1 MKLMK
6 MISVSLLLIL
16 MVCLTGCSK
25 SPADTLN
32 NAAGV
37 SENTAVSA
45 ADMKVDESSV
55 LWGVMY
61 FYDEADDA
69 ICIVDNGRI
78 ITASVSEAFAMD
90 FLVNGP
96 YLFNE
101 YTGTNFD
108 YTYANDGSLYITFD
122 EQTVYKYAQMT
133 EEDFGKIYDDFA
145 LRFDE
150 AMTNFAK
157 ENGYITEDKV
167 SEDSESQSTTEVEH
181 VEEKSTETVKD

>member
-1 MKLMK
+1 MKSMK

-16 MVCLTGCSK
+16 MICLTGCSK

-122 EQTVYKYAQMT
+122 EQTVYKYTQMN
-133 EEDFGKIYDDFA
+133 EEDFGGLYDDFA
-145 LRFDE
+145 LRFEE
-150 AMTNFAK
+150 AMLDFAK
-157 ENGYITEDKV
+157 ENGYITDDATVEDI
-167 SEDSESQSTTEVEH
+167 
-181 VEEKSTETVKD
+181 EEKSTETVKE

>member
-6 MISVSLLLIL
+6 TISTFLLLTL
-16 MVCLTGCSK
+16 MICLTGCGK
-25 SPADTLN
+25 SPADTLHD
-32 NAAGV
+32 AAGV
-37 SENTAVSA
+37 SENTAVNA

-61 FYDEADDA
+61 FYDETDDA
-69 ICIVDNGRI
+69 ICIVDNGRV

-108 YTYANDGSLYITFD
+108 YTYTSDGSLYITFD
-122 EQTVYKYAQMT
+122 EQTVYKYTQMN
-133 EEDFGKIYDDFA
+133 EEDFGGLYDDFA
-145 LRFDE
+145 LRFEE
-150 AMTNFAK
+150 AMINFAK
-157 ENGYITEDKV
+157 ENGYITDDATV
-167 SEDSESQSTTEVEH
+167 EDSESQSTTEVEN
-181 VEEKSTETVKD
+181 VEEESTETVEE